1 MIADALIV
9 GLALSSQLSA
19 TDSRYPIPAAGQP
32 GASAPPAAGN
42 SAGNASDTSRSAFE
56 TAGTVPGANRNTN
69 DMFAPAG
76 GEPNSL
82 RGSPPATS
90 TPPRTLPLLD
100 NDTRPISA
108 ADSSRPTATAY
119 EVSPNQ
125 PVGTASPNGAG
136 LSPSAMMRAMLNPLS
151 GSQLRGQPVA
161 LVEVVTGAR
170 SRGEQTER
178 VETYWDLCS
187 SVADYYLGLREQDEL
202 RRYVQRG
209 GQAWDQFELE
219 MRNRTGTAQ
228 RAALASQLRLA
239 SMMGRGS
246 GFLPLP
252 ADTPHCASYHTH
264 FDKIFP
270 RGGPQEAKELADLL
284 PLRYSELKGAAASV
298 AESEQYLNSFAST
311 RSGDI
316 DGGLHALNLL
326 ALRRRAFV
334 QIARDYNRRIAR
346 YTELASPG
354 QVSPER
360 LTGML
365 IKSSVSTATK
375 SASPA
380 PSLNRQTNRKEAPPS
395 TFVEGG
401 SSTFKAATPPSKQDE
416 AVQPASRV
424 EPSSAGKTSPRR
436 EHSLLVKPPE

>member
-1 MIADALIV
+1 MFASA
-9 GLALSSQLSA
+9 GGETNSS
-19 TDSRYPIPAAGQP
+19 RG
-32 GASAPPAAGN
+32 APPAN
-42 SAGNASDTSRSAFE
+42 S
-56 TAGTVPGANRNTN
+56 P
-69 DMFAPAG
+69 
-76 GEPNSL
+76 
-82 RGSPPATS
+82 
-90 TPPRTLPLLD
+90 PPRTLPLLD
-100 NDTRPISA
+100 GDTRPISD
-108 ADSSRPTATAY
+108 ADLSRPTATAY
-119 EVSPNQ
+119 EVSPTQ
-125 PVGTASPNGAG
+125 PTGTAASNAAG
-136 LSPSAMMRAMLNPLS
+136 LSPSAMMRAMLSPVN
-151 GSQLRGQPVA
+151 GSQLRGQPIA
-161 LVEVVTGAR
+161 LVEVVTGAQ

-187 SVADYYLGLREQDEL
+187 SVADYYLGLREQVEL
-202 RRYVQRG
+202 QRYVQRG

-228 RAALASQLRLA
+228 RAVLASQLRLA
-239 SMMGRGS
+239 SLMGRGS

-252 ADTPHCASYHTH
+252 ADAPHCASYHTRYEQ
-264 FDKIFP
+264 IFP
-270 RGGPQEAKELADLL
+270 GGGSAEAKELAALL
-284 PLRYSELKGAAASV
+284 PLRYTELKSAAV
-298 AESEQYLNSFAST
+298 AVADSEQYLNSFATT

-354 QVSPER
+354 QVTPER

-375 SASPA
+375 TASPA

-395 TFVEGG
+395 TFVEGA
-401 SSTFKAATPPSKQDE
+401 SSTFKAAAPPPSKRDE

-424 EPSSAGKTSPRR
+424 ESSSQDKSSARR
-436 EHSLLVKPPE
+436 EHSLLVTPPE